1 MAERPPAEATT
12 GSGRLDRKVE
22 FPALIIEEPGWV
34 RRQVDWTRLY
44 HGDRDRMRV
53 AIMLARQNVE
63 RKSGGPFG
71 AAIFESASGR
81 LIAVGVNRVATDGS
95 TLLHAETV
103 AIALAERRLGAHGL
117 ARAGLP
123 QLELHTSCE
132 PCVMCLGAIIM
143 AGVPRIVCA
152 AAADDAEAVGIDAG
166 AAPAALW
173 DLLAARG
180 PQASMEV
187 LRDEARDVLAL
198 WRAAAGRR

>member
-1 MAERPPAEATT
+1 MAERRPMDAAT
-12 GSGRLDRKVE
+12 GSGRLGRKVE
-22 FPALIIEEPGWV
+22 LPALTIELPGWV
-34 RRQVDWTRLY
+34 RRQVDWTRIY
-44 HGDRDRMRV
+44 PGDRDRMRV

-95 TLLHAETV
+95 TLVHAETV

-117 ARAGLP
+117 ARTDLP
-123 QLELHTSCE
+123 PLELHTSCE

-143 AGVPRIVCA
+143 AGVPRVICAAGADDA
-152 AAADDAEAVGIDAG
+152 AAAGIDAG
-166 AAPAALW
+166 APPATLW
-173 DLLAARG
+173 DMLRERG
-180 PQASMEV
+180 AQVTTDV
-187 LRDEARDVLAL
+187 LRDEAKDVFAL

>member
-1 MAERPPAEATT
+1 
-12 GSGRLDRKVE
+12 
-22 FPALIIEEPGWV
+22 
-34 RRQVDWTRLY
+34 
-44 HGDRDRMRV
+44 MRV

-103 AIALAERRLGAHGL
+103 AIVMAERRLGAHCL
-117 ARAGLP
+117 ARPELP
-123 QLELHTSCE
+123 PLELHTSCE
-132 PCVMCLGAIIM
+132 PCVMCLGAILM
-143 AGVPRIVCA
+143 AGVPRVVWA
-152 AAADDAEAVGIDAG
+152 ATADDATAVGIDAG

-173 DLLAARG
+173 DMLRERG
-180 PQASMEV
+180 GLVSGEV
-187 LRDEARDVLAL
+187 LRDEAKDVLAL